1 MNELQ
6 ILNLLSSQK
15 FADWY
20 NNGKFDAY
28 IAGSEMPDE
37 RPTQAM
43 ILADIKK
50 MFLIK

>member
-6 ILNLLSSQK
+6 ILDLLSSQR

-20 NNGKFDAY
+20 NTGKFDAY
-28 IAGSEMPDE
+28 ITGGEMPDE
-37 RPTQAM
+37 TPSKAT